1 MVFIFK
7 DYHRKVVVVGSIPM
21 NMLDHV
27 KDWLNNVDIKYTE
40 GVQSLNWAK
49 VMKTIT
55 DDPEGFFEGGGW
67 NFLDEGMS
75 DFYVKVFFQYFLH
88 NLNFVGNASEEEMDD
103 DEDSEDEEFQ
113 MSGGSDGSEDEES
126 EESDDDYTSED
137 ISDEDDGDGELD
149 SVNQKEQ
156 IRKTFQLLF

>member
-1 MVFIFK
+1 
-7 DYHRKVVVVGSIPM
+7 M

-75 DFYVKVFFQYFLH
+75 DFSVKLSFSNFFAQF
-88 NLNFVGNASEEEMDD
+88 
-103 DEDSEDEEFQ
+103 EFR
-113 MSGGSDGSEDEES
+113 
-126 EESDDDYTSED
+126 
-137 ISDEDDGDGELD
+137 
-149 SVNQKEQ
+149 
-156 IRKTFQLLF
+156 RKCF